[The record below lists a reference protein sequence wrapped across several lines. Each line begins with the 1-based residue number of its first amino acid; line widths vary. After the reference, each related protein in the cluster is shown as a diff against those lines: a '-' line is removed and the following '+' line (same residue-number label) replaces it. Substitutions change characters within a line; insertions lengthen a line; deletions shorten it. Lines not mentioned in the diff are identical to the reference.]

1 MFDINDYVQKLISQ
15 CKAAFGERLL
25 YVGYMGSYLR
35 GEANENSDI
44 DVMVVIDNITISDM
58 NTYRDIIKGLGNYDK
73 SCGFICGKDEM
84 KGWSPLEVCQLIN
97 TTKDVY
103 GKLEPLLSPFT
114 REDEIN
120 YVKFCLGNLYHEL
133 CHRFVHSSREK
144 NIEKFCGTC
153 KFFFFLIQN
162 LHYLETGN
170 FILKKADLKNAV
182 SDVDRRVLEFAA
194 LPDSFDFD
202 AALEE
207 LFVWCQ
213 NAFKRL
219 GEL

>member
-58 NTYRDIIKGLGNYDK
+58 NTYRDIIKGLGYFDK

-144 NIEKFCGTC
+144 NIEKFRGTC

-182 SDVDRRVLEFAA
+182 SEADRRVLEFAA

-207 LFVWCQ
+207 LFIWCQ

>member
-58 NTYRDIIKGLGNYDK
+58 NTYRDILKALGKYDK

-103 GKLEPLLSPFT
+103 GKLETLLSPFT

-133 CHRFVHSSREK
+133 CHRFVHASREK
-144 NIEKFCGTC
+144 NIEKFRGTC

-182 SDVDRRVLEFAA
+182 SETDRRVLEFAA

>member
-15 CKAAFGERLL
+15 CKAAYDERLL

-44 DVMVVIDNITISDM
+44 DVMVVIDNITIADM

-144 NIEKFCGTC
+144 NIEKFRGTC

-182 SDVDRRVLEFAA
+182 SEADRRVLEFAA

>member
-58 NTYRDIIKGLGNYDK
+58 NTYRDIIKGLGYFDK

-144 NIEKFCGTC
+144 NIEKFRGTC

-182 SDVDRRVLEFAA
+182 SEADRRVLEFAA
-194 LPDSFDFD
+194 LPNSFDFD

>member
-58 NTYRDIIKGLGNYDK
+58 NTYRDIIKGLGYFDK

-133 CHRFVHSSREK
+133 CHRFVHASREK
-144 NIEKFCGTC
+144 NIEKFRGTC

-182 SDVDRRVLEFAA
+182 SEADRRVLEFAA

>member
-15 CKAAFGERLL
+15 CKDAFGERLR

-58 NTYRDIIKGLGNYDK
+58 NTYRDILKALGKYDK

-144 NIEKFCGTC
+144 NIEKFRGTC

-182 SDVDRRVLEFAA
+182 SEADRRVLEFAA

>member
-15 CKAAFGERLL
+15 CKAAFDERLL

-133 CHRFVHSSREK
+133 CHRFVHASREK
-144 NIEKFCGTC
+144 NIENFRGTC

-182 SDVDRRVLEFAA
+182 SQADRRVLEFAA

>member
-15 CKAAFGERLL
+15 CKAAFDERLL

-58 NTYRDIIKGLGNYDK
+58 NTYRDIIKGLGYFDK

-144 NIEKFCGTC
+144 NIEKFRGTC

-182 SDVDRRVLEFAA
+182 SEADRRVLEFAA

>member
-15 CKAAFGERLL
+15 CKAAYDERLL

-44 DVMVVIDNITISDM
+44 DVMVVIDNITIADM

-144 NIEKFCGTC
+144 NIEKFRGTC

-182 SDVDRRVLEFAA
+182 SEADRRVLEFAV

>member
-15 CKAAFGERLL
+15 CKDAFGERLR

-58 NTYRDIIKGLGNYDK
+58 NTYRDIIKGLGYFDK

-144 NIEKFCGTC
+144 NIEKFRGTC

-162 LHYLETGN
+162 LHYLETCN

-182 SDVDRRVLEFAA
+182 SEADRRVLEFAA

>member
-44 DVMVVIDNITISDM
+44 DVMVVIDNITIADM
-58 NTYRDIIKGLGNYDK
+58 NTYRDIIKGLGYFDK

-133 CHRFVHSSREK
+133 CHRFVHASREK
-144 NIEKFCGTC
+144 NIEKFRGTC

-182 SDVDRRVLEFAA
+182 SEADRRVLEFAA

>member
-15 CKAAFGERLL
+15 CKDAFGERLR

-58 NTYRDIIKGLGNYDK
+58 NTYRDILKALGKYDK
-73 SCGFICGKDEM
+73 SCGFICGKEEM

-133 CHRFVHSSREK
+133 CHRFVHASREK
-144 NIEKFCGTC
+144 NIEKFRGTC

-182 SDVDRRVLEFAA
+182 SEADRRVLEFAA

>member
-58 NTYRDIIKGLGNYDK
+58 NTYRDIIKGLGYFDK

-144 NIEKFCGTC
+144 NIEKFRGTC

-182 SDVDRRVLEFAA
+182 PEADRRVLEFAA

>member
-144 NIEKFCGTC
+144 NIEKFRGTC

-170 FILKKADLKNAV
+170 FILKKADLKKCRFR
-182 SDVDRRVLEFAA
+182 SRSPR
-194 LPDSFDFD
+194 S
-202 AALEE
+202 
-207 LFVWCQ
+207 
-213 NAFKRL
+213 
-219 GEL
+219 